1 MYQDFLYCALIIH
14 STEKMR
20 YLIIA
25 ICVAVIIAYLL
36 YKWKRA
42 SKYVEG
48 RNEIYSEYR
57 KKQRAYAQRCKEDN
71 RWPEFKQKLEDSYM
85 LTEDASE
92 NPEAYILHDL
102 NIADVQG
109 AKFEPNSEG
118 SESVS
123 LYAYLKRKSKP
134 KYLQV
139 EYTADKQIVERKISG
154 MQWYDLFEKSV

>member
-1 MYQDFLYCALIIH
+1 
-14 STEKMR
+14 MR

-25 ICVAVIIAYLL
+25 ICVAVIIAYVL

-42 SKYVEG
+42 SKYVAG
-48 RNEIYSEYR
+48 RNEIYSEHR

-71 RWPEFKQKLEDSYM
+71 RWPEFKQKLKDGYKLS
-85 LTEDASE
+85 EDAS
-92 NPEAYILHDL
+92 NDSDSYVLHDL
-102 NIADVQG
+102 NIADVSG
-109 AKFEPNSEG
+109 VKFEPNSKG
-118 SESVS
+118 SEAVS

-139 EYTADKQIVERKISG
+139 EYTVDKQIVERKISG